1 MESVDTHRTRGKD
14 WGTRGA
20 RVCGCAPRTSERAS
34 PFVLHA
40 PAETNLSDKSW
51 SYDRALSR
59 AGKEIADARAPRPT
73 AAPPRDSDRYHVNCV
88 SSRLC
93 TRGRRDA
100 TPFCTKDPCAATD
113 VGFGAVGRTKRNKN
127 REIRRKRRA
136 HQTCNSD
143 APVVNYLAGGEQDR
157 GEADDDVDKA

>member
-1 MESVDTHRTRGKD
+1 MESVDTHRMRGKD
-14 WGTRGA
+14 WRVRGA
-20 RVCGCAPRTSERAS
+20 RVCGCASQAS

-73 AAPPRDSDRYHVNCV
+73 AAAPRDSDRYHVNCM

-100 TPFCTKDPCAATD
+100 T
-113 VGFGAVGRTKRNKN
+113 VIAVR
-127 REIRRKRRA
+127 
-136 HQTCNSD
+136 D
-143 APVVNYLAGGEQDR
+143 AR
-157 GEADDDVDKA
+157 